1 MRGLFKQV
9 ARQVIESLTVED
21 LKEIM
26 NDTVDTVLS
35 YMEPD
40 ERFEFSYEIITNALH
55 KMLEGLTS
63 EQRQELLQRIL
74 PVILAEFPLDQ
85 LSPEDLLDAI
95 RAGQARRES
104 A

>member
-1 MRGLFKQV
+1 MRSLFKQ
-9 ARQVIESLTVED
+9 AAQQIIETLTVSD

-26 NDTVDTVLS
+26 DDTVDTVLRH
-35 YMEPD
+35 MEPE
-40 ERFEFSYEIITNALH
+40 ERLEFSYDIITNALH
-55 KMLEGLTS
+55 KMLDGLTL
-63 EQRQELLQRIL
+63 EQRRELLIRIL

-85 LSPEDLLDAI
+85 LSPDDLLEAI